1 MMWMKTGGLM
11 NKYLV
16 TLLLVVIGL
25 LFLAGCLDYT
35 ALPMVT
41 GSPSPTYGDSN
52 LATATRIA
60 AEATAVALNVDII
73 HAEGTV
79 QSAAATADVYRGL
92 MTATAQQAAV
102 EATARAQ
109 YLASEATA
117 QSAQLTQMAAA
128 TGTQHAWMI
137 IGWTA
142 TADAALSTQ
151 TAVASATAYAWTQQ
165 AVDRQATADA
175 ASVMA
180 LATSQAAQAGIAQ
193 EAAEQER
200 IQTERQD
207 FIKYAWAVAPFAL
220 GGITLVLIIIALVN
234 WANFKTIQR
243 GADGNLPLII
253 IGNKRMLAGDRA
265 VHPVTDIQHPVL
277 PPADVQTRITEN
289 DQKVQGI
296 RALVAASKPRPAQR
310 MAQGLASQPPAAPP
324 TVLPQITVIDPKTA
338 HPMVEDVVPTIFRT
352 AIVDDSKE
360 VNQ

>member
-1 MMWMKTGGLM
+1 M

-25 LFLAGCLDYT
+25 LFLAGCMDYT
-35 ALPMVT
+35 APPAIT
-41 GSPSPTYGDSN
+41 GSSSPIYGDSN

-73 HAEGTV
+73 QAEGTV
-79 QSAAATADVYRGL
+79 QSAQATADVYRGL
-92 MTATAQQAAV
+92 MTATAQQAAI

-117 QSAQLTQMAAA
+117 QSARLTQVAAA
-128 TGTQHAWMI
+128 TGTQQAWTIM
-137 IGWTA
+137 GWTA
-142 TADAALSTQ
+142 TADSALSTQ
-151 TAVASATAYAWTQQ
+151 TALASATAYAWTQQ

-193 EAAEQER
+193 ESVQQEHIR
-200 IQTERQD
+200 TQRQD
-207 FIKYAWAVAPFAL
+207 FIKYAWAAAPFVL
-220 GGITLVLIIIALVN
+220 GGITLVLITIALLN
-234 WANFKTIQR
+234 WANFRVIQR

-253 IGNKRMLAGDRA
+253 INNKRMLAGDRA
-265 VHPVTDIQHPVL
+265 MHSVTDIQNPVL
-277 PPADVQTRITEN
+277 PPADAQGRITEN

-296 RALVAASKPRPAQR
+296 RALAASKPRPAQR

-324 TVLPQITVIDPKTA
+324 TVLPQITVIDPNTA
-338 HPMVEDVVPTIFRT
+338 RPLVGDVVPTILRKT
-352 AIVDDSKE
+352 VVDDGEE
-360 VNQ
+360 VSQ